1 MAERPRGEETTGSP
15 WRAGWDDQEET
26 AFESSLAATPL
37 QRLEWLEE
45 ALELAWASGALS
57 ELRDDHASGW
67 ATAPRRGGDRR

>member
-1 MAERPRGEETTGSP
+1 MAERPRGKGTTSSP
-15 WRAGWDDQEET
+15 WKAGWDDQEEN

-57 ELRDDHASGW
+57 ELRDHPASGG
-67 ATAPRRGGDRR
+67 ATAPRPGGGRG